1 MIARTAIAGTAIARA
16 RLRRVALHAALM
28 IAAALVVVPFLWIT
42 LAAFKTQIALMMG
55 ELAFQPTLANFD
67 EVLFSKTSDYAANY
81 LNSVL
86 VASVSTIAVL
96 AVATLAAYSLGRMRW
111 PRWTVH
117 LLLLWAVVFHMLPP
131 ITLVGAW
138 FTMLR
143 TVGLDS
149 TYTGLILAHIT
160 LNLPIALWM
169 MMIYIRDIPLELEEA
184 ARLEGASTPIVLWH
198 VIVPLARPGLAATA
212 ILVFIFSWNEFA
224 VSLNL
229 SARRTAT
236 VPVAIASFAQE
247 YVIKHS
253 AMAAAAVL
261 SLIPALILLVLAQRH
276 IVKGLTSGAVK

>member
-1 MIARTAIAGTAIARA
+1 MIAGTAIAQA
-16 RLRRVALHAALM
+16 RLRGLGMHVALML
-28 IAAALVVVPFLWIT
+28 AAALVIVPFLWIT

-81 LNSVL
+81 LNSAFIASTSTLAVL
-86 VASVSTIAVL
+86 V
-96 AVATLAAYSLGRMRW
+96 VATLAAYSLGRMRW

-117 LLLLWAVVFHMLPP
+117 LFLLWAVMFHMLPP
-131 ITLVGAW
+131 IILVGAW
-138 FTMLR
+138 FTMVR
-143 TVGLDS
+143 AVGLDS
-149 TYTGLILAHIT
+149 SYTGLILAHIT

-169 MMIYIRDIPLELEEA
+169 MVIYIRDIPVELEEA
-184 ARLEGASTPIVLWH
+184 ARIDGASTPTVLWR

-224 VSLNL
+224 VSLIL

-247 YVIKHS
+247 YVIKHT

-261 SLIPALILLVLAQRH
+261 SLIPALILLILAQRH

>member
-1 MIARTAIAGTAIARA
+1 MIAGIAIAQA
-16 RLRRVALHAALM
+16 RLRRLAMHAALM
-28 IAAALVVVPFLWIT
+28 TAGALVVVPFLWIT
-42 LAAFKTQIALMMG
+42 LAAFKTQISLMMG
-55 ELAFQPTLANFD
+55 ELTFQPTLANFD

-81 LNSVL
+81 LNSAF
-86 VASVSTIAVL
+86 VASASTIAVL
-96 AVATLAAYSLGRMRW
+96 VVATLAAYSLGRLRW

-117 LLLLWAVVFHMLPP
+117 LVLLWAVVFHMLPP

-149 TYTGLILAHIT
+149 SYTGLILAHVT

-169 MMIYIRDIPLELEEA
+169 MAIYIRDIPVELEEA
-184 ARLEGASTPIVLWH
+184 ARIEGASTPTVLWH

-229 SARRTAT
+229 SAKRTAT

-247 YVIKHS
+247 YVIKHT

-261 SLIPALILLVLAQRH
+261 SLVPALILLVLAQRH

>member
-1 MIARTAIAGTAIARA
+1 MIAGTAIAQA
-16 RLRRVALHAALM
+16 RLRRLPLHATLAT
-28 IAAALVVVPFLWIT
+28 AAALVVVPFLWIT
-42 LAAFKTQIALMMG
+42 LAAFKTQISLMMG
-55 ELAFQPTLANFD
+55 EFLFQPTLANFD
-67 EVLFSKTSDYAANY
+67 EVLFSKTSDYAVNY
-81 LNSVL
+81 LNSAL
-86 VASVSTIAVL
+86 VALASTIAVL
-96 AVATLAAYSLGRMRW
+96 AVATLAAYSLARMPW

-117 LLLLWAVVFHMLPP
+117 LVLLWAIVFHMLPP

-149 TYTGLILAHIT
+149 SYTGLILAHIT
-160 LNLPIALWM
+160 LNMPIALWM
-169 MMIYIRDIPLELEEA
+169 MTIYVRDIPVELEEA
-184 ARLEGASTPIVLWH
+184 ARLEGASTPTVLWH

-229 SARRTAT
+229 SSKRTAT

-247 YVIKHS
+247 YVIKHT

>member
-1 MIARTAIAGTAIARA
+1 MIAGTAIARA
-16 RLRRVALHAALM
+16 RARRIGLHVALML
-28 IAAALVVVPFLWIT
+28 AAALVIVPFLWIT

-81 LNSVL
+81 LNSAFIASASTLAVL
-86 VASVSTIAVL
+86 V
-96 AVATLAAYSLGRMRW
+96 VATLAAYSLGRMRW

-117 LLLLWAVVFHMLPP
+117 LILLWAVVFHMLPP

-143 TVGLDS
+143 TAGLDS
-149 TYTGLILAHIT
+149 SYTGLVLAHIT

-169 MMIYIRDIPLELEEA
+169 MVIYIRDIPVELEEA
-184 ARLEGASTPIVLWH
+184 ARIEGASTPTVLWR

-229 SARRTAT
+229 SSRRTAT

-247 YVIKHS
+247 YVIKHT

-261 SLIPALILLVLAQRH
+261 SLIPALILLILAQRH

>member
-1 MIARTAIAGTAIARA
+1 MIAGTAIAQA
-16 RLRRVALHAALM
+16 RLRRLAMHAGLM
-28 IAAALVVVPFLWIT
+28 TAGALVVVPFMWIT
-42 LAAFKTQIALMMG
+42 LAAFKTQISLMMG
-55 ELAFQPTLANFD
+55 ELTFQPTLANFD

-81 LNSVL
+81 LNSAF
-86 VASVSTIAVL
+86 VASASTIAVL
-96 AVATLAAYSLGRMRW
+96 VVATLAAYSLGRMRW

-117 LLLLWAVVFHMLPP
+117 LVLLWAVVFHMLPP

-149 TYTGLILAHIT
+149 SYTGLILAHVT

-169 MMIYIRDIPLELEEA
+169 MTIYIRDIPVELEEA
-184 ARLEGASTPIVLWH
+184 ARIEGASTPTVLWH

-229 SARRTAT
+229 SAKRTAT

-247 YVIKHS
+247 YVIKHT

-261 SLIPALILLVLAQRH
+261 SLVPALILLVLAQRH

>member
-1 MIARTAIAGTAIARA
+1 MIAGASTAQD
-16 RLRRVALHAALM
+16 RLRRLTMHAALVT
-28 IAAALVVVPFLWIT
+28 AAALVVVPFLWIAM
-42 LAAFKTQIALMMG
+42 AAFKTQISLMMG
-55 ELAFQPTLANFD
+55 ELAFRPTLANFE

-86 VASVSTIAVL
+86 IASVSTLAVL
-96 AVATLAAYSLGRMRW
+96 AIATLAAYSLGRMRW

-117 LLLLWAVVFHMLPP
+117 LILLWAVVFHMLPP

-143 TVGLDS
+143 MVGLDS
-149 TYTGLILAHIT
+149 SYTGLILAHVT
-160 LNLPIALWM
+160 LNLPIAMWM
-169 MMIYIRDIPLELEEA
+169 MTVYIRDIPIELEEA
-184 ARLEGASTPIVLWH
+184 ARIDGATTPTVLWN

-229 SARRTAT
+229 SAKRTAT
-236 VPVAIASFAQE
+236 VPVAVASFAQE
-247 YVIKHS
+247 YVIKHT

-261 SLIPALILLVLAQRH
+261 SLIPALILLVVGQRH

>member
-1 MIARTAIAGTAIARA
+1 MIAGTAIAQA
-16 RLRRVALHAALM
+16 RLRRLTMHAALM
-28 IAAALVVVPFLWIT
+28 TAAALVVVPFLWIT

-55 ELAFQPTLANFD
+55 ELTFQPTLANFD

-81 LNSVL
+81 LNSAFIAL
-86 VASVSTIAVL
+86 ISTLAVL

-117 LLLLWAVVFHMLPP
+117 LILLWAVVFHMLPP

-149 TYTGLILAHIT
+149 SYTGLILAHIT

-169 MMIYIRDIPLELEEA
+169 MVIYIRDIPIELEEA
-184 ARLEGASTPIVLWH
+184 ARIEGASTPTVLWH

-229 SARRTAT
+229 SAKRTAT

-247 YVIKHS
+247 YVIKHT